1 MSVKKIVLTIVNLL
15 VLQVSFASAFPSTK
29 ITVKAVDEQGFPLV
43 GARVSMAFTI
53 PKPNDFGTADLFA
66 KGVTDKD
73 GVYSA
78 ESESIG
84 TLGFSVDD
92 DGFYQSSVGYE
103 FKSSSNITNRWEPW
117 NPTVEVM
124 LKKKRNPVPMY
135 DNHRTSYN
143 VPKLDTP
150 IGFDL
155 EKEDWVAPYGKG
167 TTSDFII
174 NFNVVDRAYT
184 DYECGFTLTFSNPH
198 DGIQEYFF
206 DSNDQSSFKWPFEAP
221 DVGYLAQ
228 LSKRKTMT
236 PGKGYNSDEKNN
248 VNYLFRVRTIVDQN
262 GNIIEA
268 KYGKLVGEFGF
279 VPNKQITFRYIFNP
293 DGTRNLEED
302 PEKNL
307 FGKK

>member
-1 MSVKKIVLTIVNLL
+1 MKKMIIFKVLLL
-15 VLQVSFASAFPSTK
+15 VCIATNAYCLSTGK
-29 ITVKAVDEQGFPLV
+29 LTLIVKDEQGLPVEGAKAYISYSKPEIGGV
-43 GARVSMAFTI
+43 GV
-53 PKPNDFGTADLFA
+53 ADIL
-66 KGVTDKD
+66 KEGITGKD
-73 GVYSA
+73 GLFIAESLTMSGVGISA
-78 ESESIG
+78 EK
-84 TLGFSVDD
+84 
-92 DGFYQSSVGYE
+92 VGYYT
-103 FKSSSNITNRWEPW
+103 SNIHYEFTAHSKLLNRWEPW
-117 NPTVEVM
+117 NPTVEVI
-124 LKKKRNPVPMY
+124 LKNKHNPVPMY

-155 EKEDWVAPYGKG
+155 EKEDWVTPYGKG

-184 DYECGFTLTFSNPH
+184 DYECGFTLTFSNPR

-206 DSNDQSSFKWPFEAP
+206 DGNDQSSFKWPFEAP
-221 DVGYLAQ
+221 DAGFLAQ

-236 PGKGYNSDEKNN
+236 PGKGYKSDEKNN

-302 PEKNL
+302 LEKNL
-307 FGKK
+307 FRKK